1 MTENNQYFGK
11 NKNLIE
17 VLNENYNKFNDFNT
31 NLETSS
37 IQFNEFEGVYRGYIS
52 LKKQIGEEN
61 INNLYWTSILKIISK
76 YRFACSSTILPPS
89 HSSLLKEED
98 IEFLSKNVIKC
109 ESIFLDC
116 FEVFNQLVEKIIK
129 VSSVDL
135 SPYMN
140 EVNRLKETY
149 GRVTIVYSANE
160 YLEPSREYLNERG
173 FKNFDIINQ
182 KEFLYSFNNFKNV
195 ILIGH
200 YSWFNPNIF
209 AIPKSG
215 NLHSCNFDF
224 HGGKQINLPNF
235 LNPLWKRNIS
245 SVTLK
250 KTEIK
255 LNNVEDDPLEELVN
269 ITFNSELPV
278 HTNSNHNLDEE
289 KLNCLKTLLA
299 GNKLCFLCCE
309 EGIDESQD
317 GLFFSENGDPY
328 IKKIKVKKFE
338 SGDYVCLRL
347 GSDNDLTHEVADQMM
362 KKEGK
367 FYLREYQSKW
377 KNFINLYL
385 KNHPK
390 TVLEN
395 RLYKAGITSNINYWI
410 SEKCI
415 KTKEYST
422 FEKLINI
429 VNESGKEININEIW
443 EALRVILRYHIKA
456 GTQIKLNLKK
466 SISNDDLTMLNNQGY
481 QIFKIQD
488 TDASIGVFRIE
499 KIAKETSKQFKS
511 YLDKVIDLN

>member
-1 MTENNQYFGK
+1 MTENNYNFGK
-11 NKNLIE
+11 YQNLIE
-17 VLNENYNKFNDFNT
+17 VLNENYQKFNEFNT
-31 NLETSS
+31 NLETTI
-37 IQFNEFEGVYRGYIS
+37 IQFNEFESVYRGYLS
-52 LKKQIGEEN
+52 LKKQIGEN
-61 INNLYWTSILKIISK
+61 INNLYWTGILKVISK
-76 YRFACSSTILPPS
+76 YRFACSSTILPPN
-89 HSSLLKEED
+89 HTSLLKEED
-98 IEFLSKNVIKC
+98 IEFLKKNAIKC
-109 ESIFLDC
+109 ESIFFDC
-116 FEVFNQLVEKIIK
+116 FETFNTLVEKIIR
-129 VSSVDL
+129 VSLIDS
-135 SPYMN
+135 SPYIN
-140 EVNRLKETY
+140 EVKRLKETY

-160 YLEPSREYLNERG
+160 FLESSRQYLNEKE
-173 FKNFDIINQ
+173 FVNFDIISQ
-182 KEFLYSFNNFKNV
+182 KEFLYSFNDFKNV

-224 HGGKQINLPNF
+224 HGGKQMNLPNF
-235 LNPLWKRNIS
+235 LSPLWKRNIS
-245 SVTLK
+245 AVTLK

-269 ITFNSELPV
+269 ITFNSDLPIQ
-278 HTNSNHNLDEE
+278 TNNTQNSNEE

-347 GSDNDLTHEVADQMM
+347 GSDNDLTHEVADQMLEQ
-362 KKEGK
+362 EGK
-367 FYLREYQSKW
+367 LHLRQYQNRW
-377 KNFINLYL
+377 KNLIIKYL
-385 KNHPK
+385 HKYQKN
-390 TVLEN
+390 VLEN
-395 RLYKAGITSNINYWI
+395 RLDEAGITSNINYWI

-415 KTKEYST
+415 KTKEYNT

-456 GTQIKLNLKK
+456 GTKIKSNLRK
-466 SISNDDLTMLNNQGY
+466 SMSNDDLTMLNNQGY
-481 QIFKIQD
+481 QVFRIEG
-488 TDASIGVFRIE
+488 TEASIGVFRIE

-511 YLDKVIDLN
+511 YLDKVIELN